1 MISSGGRSGL
11 TQGDGDVDLVGN
23 AAAGHGSRSVVIHRA
38 LVRASVLVFGC
49 VLQFDIATAT
59 FGLPF
64 VRLSDG
70 LLFIFVPYLA
80 LIAGLRT
87 TLRYG
92 LPFFA
97 ILLLVTVTTIAL
109 KTEPANGDV
118 YLVLIFLLSSVY
130 AFYFV
135 VLARDEG
142 VLVSFAIGTLAGF
155 VGSVT
160 VLFLQVSGVPLL
172 SRIGLGIDPDLLA
185 SGAAMIA
192 EAKPGGL
199 WSSGNE
205 AGHVY
210 ALVAASALYLSL
222 RWRNIF
228 VYLGYFVL
236 MVVSV
241 AATLNRGGIFAPVA
255 LLLLCYRRL
264 ASLHLVVGTLVA
276 LALGVALAGALEPK
290 LLDQFGDAMEQRFLN
305 DSHAAANV
313 DERWETIRAGL
324 GIAFANPFGIG
335 YEERAF
341 RMETETPNGRNATPH
356 NAFITLAFQNG
367 VVVPLLFIAAC
378 IYMALRW
385 RRTHPFMLYLIGCAI
400 VSMLFEELSINP
412 NFIFV
417 VALVIASLWVSL
429 CRRWETGREEATR
442 PDARRIW
449 SRSSAP
455 VWPDVPMAGGSL
467 SRRAGPR

>member
-1 MISSGGRSGL
+1 M
-11 TQGDGDVDLVGN
+11 
-23 AAAGHGSRSVVIHRA
+23 
-38 LVRASVLVFGC
+38 FGFA
-49 VLQFDIATAT
+49 LQFDVATAT

-64 VRLSDG
+64 LRLSDG
-70 LLFIFVPYLA
+70 LLFVFVPYLA

-87 TLRYG
+87 TFRYG

-97 ILLLVTVTTIAL
+97 ILLLVSVTTIAF
-109 KTEPANGDV
+109 KTEPAGGDV
-118 YLVLIFLLSSVY
+118 YLVLIFILSTVY

-172 SRIGLGIDPDLLA
+172 DRFGLGINPDLLP

-192 EAKPGGL
+192 QAKPGGL

-222 RWRNIF
+222 RWRSVL

-236 MVVSV
+236 MVASV

-264 ASLHLVVGTLVA
+264 ANLRLVVGTVVA
-276 LALGVALAGALEPK
+276 LVVGIAVAGTLEPK
-290 LLDQFGDAMEQRFLN
+290 LLDEFGDAMEQRFLN
-305 DSHAAANV
+305 DSHAAANA
-313 DERWETIRAGL
+313 DERWESIRAGV
-324 GIAFANPFGIG
+324 GIALANPFGIG
-335 YEERAF
+335 FEERSF
-341 RMETETPNGRNATPH
+341 RMTTETPNGRNATPH
-356 NAFITLAFQNG
+356 NAFITFAFQNG
-367 VVVPLLFIAAC
+367 VIVPVLFIVAC
-378 IYMALRW
+378 AYMAVRW
-385 RRTHPFMLYLIGCAI
+385 RRTHPFMLYLIGCATA
-400 VSMLFEELSINP
+400 SMLFEELSINQ

-417 VALVIASLWVSL
+417 VALAIASLWVSL
-429 CRRWETGREEATR
+429 CRRWDAGREGS
-442 PDARRIW
+442 ARRIAERGRPRYAGAW
-449 SRSSAP
+449 PGVPVAEAP
-455 VWPDVPMAGGSL
+455 I
-467 SRRAGPR
+467 SRRAGRR